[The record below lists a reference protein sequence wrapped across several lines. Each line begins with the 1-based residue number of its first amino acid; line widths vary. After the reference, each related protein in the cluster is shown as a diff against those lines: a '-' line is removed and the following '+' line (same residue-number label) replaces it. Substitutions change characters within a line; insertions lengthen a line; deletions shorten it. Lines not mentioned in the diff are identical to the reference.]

1 MSPDTARSV
10 RRVLGLA
17 LCLAWAFCAYP
28 PTNAEGTF
36 LQGMSPG
43 IQTLMRLG
51 IVGLLPTMVL
61 PLFPSLFVARR
72 PRRVAVVAVT
82 VVWVAG
88 WLGSSLPAWG
98 VPATAAFAMVVATG
112 GCMAYFLVFW
122 GLEFCS
128 GDVETAERDFVFVLI
143 VSGAVFIIAFELP
156 GSALPV
162 LLVAISVIVGALSF
176 FEGGCGSD
184 LGNAAGE
191 GATAPVAIAS
201 PDKHTTASLISLM
214 LRTALAI
221 TLVSF
226 VWCVFSMRHQSLVVP
241 KTLVFG
247 VGFVLAGVAIR
258 LFLKHS
264 PSVGFA
270 AATRWVLPAMA
281 LGLLL
286 NDSRVPWLLVTA
298 CLMLS
303 VAHAAFE
310 MSLRMQVVSFA
321 RRHGPARVF
330 CVGWGFAAI
339 MAGAFF
345 GPSLYLALTSVV
357 SVDTVHLTLAVL
369 VVLVVV
375 GSLIPLVPDQA
386 PEGPKNLV
394 ADVPADGA
402 ANPAANDP
410 ARLAHLMGLRYGL
423 TNREAEI
430 LRLLLEGRSRPYIRD
445 TLYVSIS
452 TVDTHVRHIYAKA
465 GVHNKQDLIDLSRA
479 CEERF

>member
-1 MSPDTARSV
+1 MSPNAARSL

-36 LQGMSPG
+36 LQGMTPG
-43 IQTLMRLG
+43 FQTLMRLG
-51 IVGLLPTMVL
+51 VVGLVPTVL
-61 PLFPSLFVARR
+61 FPLFPSLFVAKRS
-72 PRRVAVVAVT
+72 RRVAAVVVT
-82 VVWVAG
+82 GLWVAG
-88 WLGSSLPAWG
+88 WLGSSLLAQDASPAI
-98 VPATAAFAMVVATG
+98 AFAMTAVAG
-112 GCMAYFLVFW
+112 GCVAYFLVRW

-128 GDVETAERDFVFVLI
+128 GDVETAERDFVSVLI
-143 VSGAVFIIAFELP
+143 VTGVVSVFALEVPGAMLP
-156 GSALPV
+156 A
-162 LLVAISVIVGALSF
+162 LLVVMAIAVGMLAFFERGCQPDANVKGERGSLSRGALALS
-176 FEGGCGSD
+176 EKQ
-184 LGNAAGE
+184 
-191 GATAPVAIAS
+191 TA
-201 PDKHTTASLISLM
+201 ASLVPIV
-214 LRTALAI
+214 LRTALAV

-226 VWCVFSMRHQSLVVP
+226 VWCVFSMRHQTLVVS

-270 AATRWVLPAMA
+270 AAARWVLPAMA
-281 LGLLL
+281 VGLLL
-286 NDSRVPWLLVTA
+286 NDSRFPWLLVAA

-321 RRHGPARVF
+321 RRHEASRIF

-339 MAGAFF
+339 MAGAFL
-345 GPSLYLALTSVV
+345 GPSLYLALASVV
-357 SVDTVHLTLAVL
+357 AVDTLHLTLAVL
-369 VVLVVV
+369 VVLVIV
-375 GSLIPLVPDQA
+375 GSLIPLVPDQKPA
-386 PEGPKNLV
+386 EREMLAEGASSSEPG
-394 ADVPADGA
+394 DSA
-402 ANPAANDP
+402 AADP
-410 ARLAHLMGLRYGL
+410 ARLALLMGVRYGL

-430 LRLLLEGRSRPYIRD
+430 LHMLLEGRSRPYIRD

-452 TVDTHVRHIYAKA
+452 TVDTHVRHIYAKV

-479 CEERF
+479 CE

>member
-1 MSPDTARSV
+1 MSPNAARSL

-36 LQGMSPG
+36 LQGASPAV
-43 IQTLMRLG
+43 QTLMRLG
-51 IVGLLPTMVL
+51 IVGLVPSVALPV
-61 PLFPSLFVARR
+61 FPALFVVRR
-72 PRRVAVVAVT
+72 VRRVAAVVVT
-82 VVWVAG
+82 GLWVAG
-88 WLGSSLPAWG
+88 WLGSCLLAASGSP
-98 VPATAAFAMVVATG
+98 VVAFAMVAVTG
-112 GCMAYFLVFW
+112 GCAAYFLVSW
-122 GLEFCS
+122 GLEFCA
-128 GDVETAERDFVFVLI
+128 GDAETAERDFVFVLI
-143 VSGAVFIIAFELP
+143 ATGAISVFAFELP
-156 GSALPV
+156 EGAFSAL
-162 LLVAISVIVGALSF
+162 LVIVAVAVGALALL
-176 FEGGCGSD
+176 ECGCPDSD
-184 LGNAAGE
+184 AERERSSAVC
-191 GATAPVAIAS
+191 GALVLPERQML
-201 PDKHTTASLISLM
+201 ASLVPLV
-214 LRTALAI
+214 LRTALTV

-226 VWCVFSMRHQSLVVP
+226 VWCVFSMRHQTLIVS

-281 LGLLL
+281 VGLLL
-286 NDSRVPWLLVTA
+286 NDSRFPWLLVSA

-310 MSLRMQVVSFA
+310 MTLRMQVVSFA
-321 RRHGPARVF
+321 RRHDASRVF
-330 CVGWGFAAI
+330 CVAWGFAAI

-345 GPSLYLALTSVV
+345 GPSLYLALASAVA
-357 SVDTVHLTLAVL
+357 VDTLHLTLAVL
-369 VVLVVV
+369 AVLVIV
-375 GSLIPLVPDQA
+375 GSLIPLVPDQQ
-386 PEGPKNLV
+386 PEERRVLI
-394 ADVPADGA
+394 AEA
-402 ANPAANDP
+402 AGKTDDSAANDP
-410 ARLAHLMGLRYGL
+410 ARLALLMGMRYGL

-430 LRLLLEGRSRPYIRD
+430 LRMLLEGRSRPYIRD

-479 CEERF
+479 CE

>member
-43 IQTLMRLG
+43 FQTLMRLG
-51 IVGLLPTMVL
+51 VVGLLPAMML
-61 PLFPSLFVARR
+61 PLFPALFDVRR
-72 PRRVAVVAVT
+72 IRRVAAAVFA
-82 VVWVAG
+82 VIWVAG
-88 WLGSSLPAWG
+88 WLGSASSSQGAPDG
-98 VPATAAFAMVVATG
+98 VAFAMVVATG

-122 GLEFCS
+122 GLEFCV
-128 GDVETAERDFVFVLI
+128 GDVETAERDFMFVLI
-143 VSGAVFIIAFELP
+143 VTGAILVFAFAMPGNTLSLLLVVMPVVVGVLSLSERGGHVGSGA
-156 GSALPV
+156 
-162 LLVAISVIVGALSF
+162 GAEREDGF
-176 FEGGCGSD
+176 GGE
-184 LGNAAGE
+184 AASLDSR
-191 GATAPVAIAS
+191 I
-201 PDKHTTASLISLM
+201 TASLVSLM
-214 LRTALAI
+214 LRTALAV

-226 VWCVFSMRHQSLVVP
+226 VWCVFSMRHQTLAVP
-241 KTLVFG
+241 KTLLFG
-247 VGFVLAGVAIR
+247 MGFVLAGIAIR

-264 PSVGFA
+264 PSVGFS

-281 LGLLL
+281 VGLLL
-286 NDSRVPWLLVTA
+286 NDSRTPGLLVAA
-298 CLMLS
+298 CLLLS
-303 VAHAAFE
+303 TVHAAFE

-321 RRHGPARVF
+321 RKRWSLRVH

-369 VVLVVV
+369 DVLVIV
-375 GSLIPLVPDQA
+375 GSLIPLVHYQTSEERKP
-386 PEGPKNLV
+386 LV
-394 ADVPADGA
+394 ADASAGA
-402 ANPAANDP
+402 AEGSAVNDP
-410 ARLAHLMGLRYGL
+410 ARLALLVGERYGL

-430 LRLLLEGRSRPYIRD
+430 LRMLLEGRSRPYIRD
-445 TLYVSIS
+445 ALYVSIS